1 MARLN
6 KTHKLFIVQQLAF
19 FQTPQEIVGLVK
31 EEFGIEIKRGQV
43 SNYDPT
49 KPYYEG
55 KKEWKIVFEDARKR
69 YLENINDI
77 PIANQ
82 AYRMQI
88 YQDLISSERKKD
100 ERSRNKILMLQ
111 IAEQAAKDAGGMF
124 TNQRRIE
131 GSLTVT
137 DNEVAELK
145 QHIEDIAKKYGT
157 DYQSE
162 LKYFLEKYAAKLK
175 PDLKTKL
182 ASELIQ

>member
-1 MARLN
+1 MARL
-6 KTHKLFIVQQLAF
+6 KKIHQVFIVQQLACF
-19 FQTPQEIVGLVK
+19 KTPQEVADAVQEL
-31 EEFGIEIKRGQV
+31 FGFEINRAQV
-43 SNYDPT
+43 VNYDST
-49 KPYYEG
+49 KPYYDG
-55 KKEWKIVFEDARKR
+55 AKKWKILFDDARKK